1 MSAALAQNQADV
13 LKGTWVIDPVHTNLG
28 FHARHAMVTTVRGS
42 FEEFSGTITIDPDHP
57 EHSSAEVEIKAASV
71 TTRAKDRDAHLA
83 SPDFLDAER
92 HPTLT
97 FRSTRVETGDDPDQF
112 VLWGDL
118 TVRGVTRP
126 VRLDMTF
133 HGTAV
138 DPFGNL
144 RAGFEGETTVN
155 RKDWELTWNAPLEAG
170 GWLVGDKV
178 KLHLDVSAVK
188 QQG

>member
-42 FEEFSGTITIDPDHP
+42 FQEFSGTITIDPDHP
-57 EHSSAEVEIKAASV
+57 ERSSAEVEIKAASV
-71 TTRAKDRDAHLA
+71 TTRAKDRDAHLV

-97 FRSTRVETGDDPDQF
+97 FRSTRVEAGDDPDQF

-118 TVRGVTRP
+118 TIRGVTKP

-155 RKDWELTWNAPLEAG
+155 RKDWDLNWNAPLEAG
-170 GWLVGDKV
+170 GFLVGDKV
-178 KLHLDVSAVK
+178 KLHLDVSAIK